1 MRMGSVK
8 AYDIFQN
15 VKEDVFVSFGLVQGI
30 SLLAFGI
37 FFVMR
42 PEAIAVFFW
51 NSYCHNN
58 YY

>member
-42 PEAIAVFFW
+42 PEAIAVFLEQLLP
-51 NSYCHNN
+51 
-58 YY
+58 